1 MDLHTFINNIPKAE
15 LHVHIEGTFE
25 PKLMFAIAKRN
36 KIKTKY
42 SSISQ
47 VKKAYQFSN
56 LQDFLDVYYNSARV
70 LTTEKDFYDLT
81 ITYLKKAQSQNIVH
95 AEIFFDPQT
104 HTERG
109 IPFSVVINGIH
120 KALVTGKKIGIS
132 TKLIMCFLRH
142 LSQQKAEETLQQAL
156 PYKKWITAVGLDS
169 SEKGHPPSQFQQVFK
184 KARQTGFLTVA
195 HAGEE
200 GSAAY
205 VKQALE
211 LLHVSRIDHGNHC
224 LDNKNITQNLIHQKI
239 PLTICPL
246 SNLKLNVVP
255 YLKNHPLKKMMKKG
269 LLVSINSDDP
279 AYFGG
284 YINEN
289 YYAIAQALHLS
300 KQDIIILAK
309 NSITSS
315 FLSEREKK
323 QLYKQINLYSQHFL

>member
-1 MDLHTFINNIPKAE
+1 
-15 LHVHIEGTFE
+15 
-25 PKLMFAIAKRN
+25 
-36 KIKTKY
+36 
-42 SSISQ
+42 
-47 VKKAYQFSN
+47 
-56 LQDFLDVYYNSARV
+56 
-70 LTTEKDFYDLT
+70 
-81 ITYLKKAQSQNIVH
+81 
-95 AEIFFDPQT
+95 
-104 HTERG
+104 
-109 IPFSVVINGIH
+109 
-120 KALVTGKKIGIS
+120 
-132 TKLIMCFLRH
+132 MCFLRH
-142 LSQQKAEETLQQAL
+142 LSQQKAKETLQQAL